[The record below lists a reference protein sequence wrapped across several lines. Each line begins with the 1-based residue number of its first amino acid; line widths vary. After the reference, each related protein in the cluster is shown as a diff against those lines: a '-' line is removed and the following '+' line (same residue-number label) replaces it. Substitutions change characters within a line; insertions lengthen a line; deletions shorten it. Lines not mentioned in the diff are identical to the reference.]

1 MATSIVSTAAST
13 RSVAASAPRATH
25 FAFAHK
31 VFAAP
36 GARFAAAANGDP
48 MLYVTL
54 GDLAVGISLPTLR
67 AEFGIAADS
76 PDGRLLDIV
85 SQSLR
90 FVREILPGDCI
101 PRELLDG
108 TASWSVEEQHLATA
122 RSRLTLQLATWMRG
136 GETTVLDRTQ
146 LQRLADD
153 PGTKERVQAAFGEAA
168 ERLGLGRDGRQ
179 AVVDRVEL
187 MARELSYIEALRD
200 RVALVLSIDRKL
212 NRLAAAYRRDRSFM
226 EDLVRVRNLMRHPV
240 TEFTD
245 MLMQV
250 DAQTSEILALL
261 RNMDVHVAF
270 IRETRNEL
278 HWRLMAWDEVVVPWQ
293 DHDPV
298 RCEETERLVRSLYRL
313 LAPLYATGAV
323 WRRDV

>member
-1 MATSIVSTAAST
+1 MSAAAAST
-13 RSVAASAPRATH
+13 KSAVESAPRATH

-36 GARFAAAANGDP
+36 GARFAKAANGDA

-54 GDLAVGISLPTLR
+54 GELAVGVSLPTLR
-67 AEFGIAADS
+67 AEFGIDDDS
-76 PDGRLLDIV
+76 PDARLLEIV
-85 SQSLR
+85 ARSLR
-90 FVREILPGDCI
+90 FVREIMPGDCI

-108 TASWSVEEQHLATA
+108 TASWSVGDEHLATA
-122 RSRLTLQLATWMRG
+122 RNRLTLQLATWIRG

-146 LQRLADD
+146 LQQLADD
-153 PGTKERVQAAFGEAA
+153 PATKERIQAAFGEAA
-168 ERLGLGRDGRQ
+168 ERLGLGQNGRQ

-187 MARELSYIEALRD
+187 LARELSYIEALRD
-200 RVALVLSIDRKL
+200 RVALVLSIDKKL
-212 NRLAAAYRRDRSFM
+212 NRLVAVYKRDRVFM

-240 TEFTD
+240 AEFSD

-261 RNMDVHVAF
+261 RNMDVHVTF

-278 HWRLMAWDEVVVPWQ
+278 HWRLMAWDEVVVAWQ
-293 DHDPV
+293 HYDAV
-298 RCEETERLVRSLYRL
+298 RSEEAERLVRGLYRL

>member
-1 MATSIVSTAAST
+1 M
-13 RSVAASAPRATH
+13 SVAASTKSAAPAPRATH
-25 FAFAHK
+25 FAFTHK

-36 GARFAAAANGDP
+36 GARFAKAANGDP

-54 GDLAVGISLPTLR
+54 GELAVGVSLPTLR
-67 AEFGIAADS
+67 AEFGIDADS
-76 PDGRLLDIV
+76 PDGHLLDTV
-85 SQSLR
+85 ARSLR

-108 TASWSVEEQHLATA
+108 TASWSVDEQHLTTA
-122 RSRLTLQLATWMRG
+122 RSRLTLQLATWIRG

-146 LQRLADD
+146 LQQLADD
-153 PGTKERVQAAFGEAA
+153 PATKERVQAAFGEAA
-168 ERLGLGRDGRQ
+168 ERLGLGHEGRQ
-179 AVVDRVEL
+179 AVVDRVEML
-187 MARELSYIEALRD
+187 ARELSYIEALRD
-200 RVALVLSIDRKL
+200 RVALVLSVDKKL
-212 NRLAAAYRRDRSFM
+212 NRLVAVYKRDRVFM

-240 TEFTD
+240 AEFSE

-261 RNMDVHVAF
+261 RNMDVHVTF

-278 HWRLMAWDEVVVPWQ
+278 HWRLMAWDEVITAWQ
-293 DHDPV
+293 DYDPV
-298 RCEETERLVRSLYRL
+298 QNEQAERLVRSLYRL

>member
-1 MATSIVSTAAST
+1 MELSIV
-13 RSVAASAPRATH
+13 SVAASTKSAAPAPRATH
-25 FAFAHK
+25 FAFTHK

-36 GARFAAAANGDP
+36 GARFAKAANGDP

-54 GDLAVGISLPTLR
+54 GELAVGVSLPTLR
-67 AEFGIAADS
+67 AEFGIDADS
-76 PDGRLLDIV
+76 PDGHLLDTV
-85 SQSLR
+85 ARSLR

-108 TASWSVEEQHLATA
+108 TASWSVDEQHLTTA
-122 RSRLTLQLATWMRG
+122 RSRLTLQLATWIRG

-146 LQRLADD
+146 LQQLADD
-153 PGTKERVQAAFGEAA
+153 PATKERVQAAFGEAA
-168 ERLGLGRDGRQ
+168 ERLGLGHEGRQ
-179 AVVDRVEL
+179 AVVDRVEML
-187 MARELSYIEALRD
+187 ARELSYIEALRD
-200 RVALVLSIDRKL
+200 RVALVLSVDKKL
-212 NRLAAAYRRDRSFM
+212 NRLVAVYKRDRVFM

-240 TEFTD
+240 AEFSE

-261 RNMDVHVAF
+261 RNMDVHVTF

-278 HWRLMAWDEVVVPWQ
+278 HWRLMAWDEVITAWQ
-293 DHDPV
+293 DYDPV
-298 RCEETERLVRSLYRL
+298 QNEQAERLVRSLYRL